1 MTPRSERPGLDPAY
15 GISAEDEG
23 LLPWSWV
30 SDQMERSRNYWVCT
44 TRPDGRPHA
53 MPVWGVWIDDTLW
66 FSTGDGSVKA
76 RNLAA
81 DPRLAVHLESGD
93 DAVMLEG
100 TAERPS
106 LDADVHEGVTAAYGA
121 KYDMKPGELPGPDGW
136 YMLHAARALAW
147 QERDFPRTATR
158 WRLK

>member
-1 MTPRSERPGLDPAY
+1 VIPRSERPGLDPAY
-15 GISAEDEG
+15 GISAEEEG

-30 SDQMERSRNYWVCT
+30 RDQTERSRNYWVCT

-81 DPRLAVHLESGD
+81 DPRVAVHLESGD
-93 DAVMLEG
+93 ECVIGESGRSAGDRIVCDRQADLVRGGRASTKQLDKGGAGHQAEDQSQSQETEFARGHAV
-100 TAERPS
+100 TIS
-106 LDADVHEGVTAAYGA
+106 
-121 KYDMKPGELPGPDGW
+121 
-136 YMLHAARALAW
+136 
-147 QERDFPRTATR
+147 
-158 WRLK
+158 

>member
-1 MTPRSERPGLDPAY
+1 VTPRPERPGLHPSY
-15 GISAEDEG
+15 GISTDEEG

-30 SDQMERSRNYWVCT
+30 SEQMEGSRNYWVGT

-53 MPVWGVWIDDTLW
+53 MPVWGVWLEDTLF

-81 DPRLAVHLESGD
+81 DPRVAVHLESGD
-93 DAVMLEG
+93 EAVMLEG
-100 TAERPS
+100 SAERAS
-106 LDADVHEGVTAAYGA
+106 LDPDVHGRVVAAYGA
-121 KYDMKPGELPGPDGW
+121 KYDMMPDDLPGPDGW
-136 YMLHAARALAW
+136 YILRPAVVFAW

-158 WRLK
+158 WRFD

>member
-1 MTPRSERPGLDPAY
+1 
-15 GISAEDEG
+15 
-23 LLPWSWV
+23 
-30 SDQMERSRNYWVCT
+30 
-44 TRPDGRPHA
+44 
-53 MPVWGVWIDDTLW
+53 VWGVWVDDTLW

-81 DPRLAVHLESGD
+81 DPRIAVHLESGD

-100 TAERPS
+100 TAERPTLEAEAHDRVVAS
-106 LDADVHEGVTAAYGA
+106 YAA
-121 KYDMKPGELPGPDGW
+121 KYDMTPGDLPGPDGW
-136 YMLHAARALAW
+136 YRLRAARAFAW

>member
-1 MTPRSERPGLDPAY
+1 MTPRSERPGIDPSY
-15 GISAEDEG
+15 GISTAEEG

-30 SDQMERSRNYWVCT
+30 SEQMERSRNYWVCT

-81 DPRLAVHLESGD
+81 DPRVAVHLESGD

-106 LDADVHEGVTAAYGA
+106 LDADAHGRVVAAYAA
-121 KYDMKPGELPGPDGW
+121 KYDMKPEDLPGPDGW
-136 YMLHAARALAW
+136 YALRASRAFAW
-147 QERDFPRTATR
+147 QERDFPNTATR
-158 WRLK
+158 WRF

>member
-1 MTPRSERPGLDPAY
+1 VTPRPERPGLDPSY
-15 GISAEDEG
+15 GISTEAEG

-53 MPVWGVWIDDTLW
+53 MPVWGVWVDDTLW

-81 DPRLAVHLESGD
+81 DSRVAVHLESGD

-100 TAERPS
+100 TADRTS
-106 LDADVHEGVTAAYGA
+106 LDADLHRRVTAAYGA
-121 KYDMKPGELPGPDGW
+121 KYDMTADQLPGPDGW
-136 YMLHAARALAW
+136 YALRASRAFAW

-158 WRLK
+158 WRL

>member
-1 MTPRSERPGLDPAY
+1 VTPRPERPGLHPSY
-15 GISAEDEG
+15 GISTDEEG

-30 SDQMERSRNYWVCT
+30 SEQMEGSRNYWVGT

-53 MPVWGVWIDDTLW
+53 MPVWGVWLEDTLF

-81 DPRLAVHLESGD
+81 DPRVAVHLESGD
-93 DAVMLEG
+93 EAVMLEG
-100 TAERPS
+100 TAERAS
-106 LDADVHEGVTAAYGA
+106 LDPDVHGRVVAAYGA
-121 KYDMKPGELPGPDGW
+121 KYDMTPDDLPGREGW
-136 YMLHAARALAW
+136 YILRPAVVFAW

-158 WRLK
+158 WRFD